1 MKLHSKIA
9 DLSPYIEAAT
19 AGPSYPYVFYNNAKY
34 LIEQWK
40 SYKIVCC

>member
-19 AGPSYPYVFYNNAKY
+19 AGPSDPCVFYNYTKY

-40 SYKIVCC
+40 SYKIIYC